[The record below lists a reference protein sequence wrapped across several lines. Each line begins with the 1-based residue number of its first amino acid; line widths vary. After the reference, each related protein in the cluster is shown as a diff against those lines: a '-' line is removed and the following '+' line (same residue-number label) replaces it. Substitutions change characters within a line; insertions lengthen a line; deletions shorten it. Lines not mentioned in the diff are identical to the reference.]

1 MRALLYLFGQLAAL
15 VYFMF
20 HRQVPMWVKQLPW
33 AAFVYL
39 VWPRDLFFDFPPL
52 PGLLDD
58 ALIGFLLLKAFFWLA
73 RRAARPQ
80 RPQDPPDGAVP
91 ADFRVIA
98 PPDQSGG
105 GRDAA
110 P

>member
-1 MRALLYLFGQLAAL
+1 MRALLYLFGRSASL

-20 HRQVPMWVKQLPW
+20 HPRVPMWVKLLPW
-33 AAFVYL
+33 AAFIYL
-39 VWPRDLFFDFPPL
+39 VWPRDLFFDFPLL

-73 RRAARPQ
+73 RRAVRPPP
-80 RPQDPPDGAVP
+80 RQDPPDGAVP
-91 ADFRVIA
+91 ADFRVID
-98 PPDQSGG
+98 PPDESGG
-105 GRDAA
+105 ERGAA